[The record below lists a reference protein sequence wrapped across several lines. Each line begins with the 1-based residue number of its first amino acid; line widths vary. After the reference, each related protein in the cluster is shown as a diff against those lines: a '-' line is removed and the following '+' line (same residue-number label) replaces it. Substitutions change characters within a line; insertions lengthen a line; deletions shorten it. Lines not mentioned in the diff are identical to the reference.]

1 MFIVGLFVNGVLT
14 KSIFININLI
24 QKRGKLVNAGA
35 LLLHGLF
42 EHKGRQSINAEWF
55 ENLGI
60 KSHLIN
66 LPGHG
71 DDAESKG
78 DIVSWEENNKAV
90 VEGFNSIGNKDKK
103 ILFGHSYGG
112 LVATYA
118 VLKQIIKPDYL
129 ILSAPLF
136 EDNYPKF
143 VRNLSGTMAKI
154 APKLR
159 APSPVTKKN
168 ISTDKSV
175 AKDYFQD
182 PLVFRSLTFRFGYA
196 ITEAQTFVNS
206 NIEKLDVPT
215 IVLHGKGDVLVPISG
230 CEKISQLDNV
240 RYIEVE
246 NSKHEILN
254 QDTRPF
260 VLSEIHHWLKENKVI

>member
-1 MFIVGLFVNGVLT
+1 MGLFVNGVLT

-24 QKRGKLVNAGA
+24 QKRGKLVNAGV

-42 EHKGRQSINAEWF
+42 EHKGRHNINAEWF
-55 ENLGI
+55 ENLNI

-71 DDAESKG
+71 DNVENRG
-78 DIVSWEENNKAV
+78 DLVSWEENSKAV
-90 VEGFNSIGNKDKK
+90 IEGFKSIENKEKR

-118 VLKQIIKPDYL
+118 VLKQLIEPDYL
-129 ILSAPLF
+129 ILTAPLF

-143 VRNLSGTMAKI
+143 IRNLSGTMAKV

-159 APSPVTKKN
+159 APSPVTRKN
-168 ISTDKSV
+168 LSTDKSV
-175 AKDYFQD
+175 SEDYFND
-182 PLVFRSLTFRFGYA
+182 PSVFRSLTFRFGNA
-196 ITEAQTFVNS
+196 ITEAQTYVNN
-206 NIEKLDVPT
+206 NIEKLEIPT

-230 CEKISQLDNV
+230 CEKISRLNNV
-240 RYIEVE
+240 TFVEVD

-260 VLSEIHHWLKENKVI
+260 ALSEIHQWLRGNKII

>member
-1 MFIVGLFVNGVLT
+1 MI
-14 KSIFININLI
+14 
-24 QKRGKLVNAGA
+24 NAGV

-42 EHKGRQSINAEWF
+42 EHKGRHRINGEWF
-55 ENLGI
+55 ENLNI
-60 KSHLIN
+60 ESHLIN

-71 DDAESKG
+71 DNVQNRG
-78 DIVSWEENNKAV
+78 DLVSWEENNEAV
-90 VEGFNSIGNKDKK
+90 IEGFKSIENKEKR

-118 VLKQIIKPDYL
+118 VLKQLIEPDYL
-129 ILSAPLF
+129 ILTAPLF

-143 VRNLSGTMAKI
+143 IRNLSGTMAKV

-159 APSPVTKKN
+159 APSPVTRKN
-168 ISTDKSV
+168 LSTDKSV
-175 AKDYFQD
+175 SEDYFND
-182 PLVFRSLTFRFGYA
+182 PSVFRSLTFRFGNA
-196 ITEAQTFVNS
+196 ITEAQTYVNN
-206 NIEKLDVPT
+206 NIEKLEIPT

-230 CEKISQLDNV
+230 CEKISRLNNV
-240 RYIEVE
+240 TFVEVD

-260 VLSEIHHWLKENKVI
+260 ALSEIHQWLRGNKII